1 MAKGWNLDPSA
12 FAGLVEEDVGKRLRI
27 ISMALLAEIVQRSP
41 VGNPALWNVNQ
52 EQIKNINRVN
62 DINEALRNS
71 PNFGYTDK
79 NGNRR
84 IRRGNKVGL
93 ADAVYSS
100 NAGRLGPQRVRKL
113 QRGQGEIYRPK
124 GYHPGSYRASHLV
137 SVNAPD
143 MTVTDH
149 QDVNG
154 SATIANGNVQ
164 ISGSPNFCQIYIQT
178 NLPYAEKIETGH
190 SRQAPAGV
198 YALSFHGVSQAYK

>member
-1 MAKGWNLDPSA
+1 MAKAWNVNPSM
-12 FAGLVEEDVGKRLRI
+12 FANQVEEDVGKRLRI
-27 ISMALLAEIVQRSP
+27 ISMALLGEIVHRSP
-41 VGNPALWNVNQ
+41 VGNPALWNVNLDQ
-52 EQIKNINRVN
+52 VKNINRVN

-71 PNFGYTDK
+71 PSFGYTDK
-79 NGNRR
+79 DGNRR

-100 NAGRLGPQRVRKL
+100 NAGRFGPQRVRKL

-124 GYHPGSYRASHLV
+124 GYQPGSYRASHLV
-137 SVNAPD
+137 SVNDPD

-154 SATIANGNVQ
+154 TATIASGNAQ
-164 ISGSPNFCQIYIQT
+164 ISSAPNYCQIYIQT